1 LLSIFKNGA
10 TLQKFPNAYVITG
23 SIASGKSTV
32 VNLLKERGFSVIDAD
47 LIAHEQLE
55 ICKGEIIREFGEQI
69 LDEAGKIDRK
79 KLGAIV
85 FREPKKLKNLEQ
97 ILHPKIKAEI
107 FFKASQLESLGQ
119 VYFVDIPLFFEKKER
134 YAEFKN
140 VAVIYAPK
148 ELLLSRL
155 MSRNGLNLEEAKA
168 RVELQMDIEQKRE
181 MANFLIDNSSD
192 RENLELELE
201 KFLKQIGATAF

>member
-1 LLSIFKNGA
+1 MQN
-10 TLQKFPNAYVITG
+10 FPNAYVITG

-32 VNLLKERGFSVIDAD
+32 VNLLKERCFSVIDAD

-55 ICKGEIIREFGEQI
+55 ICKREIVKAFGEQI
-69 LDEAGKIDRK
+69 LDETGKIDRK

-85 FREPKKLKNLEQ
+85 FNEPKKLKNLEQ

-107 FFKASQLESLGQ
+107 FFKASQLECLGQ

-155 MSRNGLNLEEAKA
+155 MSRNGLNLEDAKA

-181 MANFLIDNSSD
+181 MAKFVIDNSSD
-192 RENLELELE
+192 MEHLKLELE
-201 KFLKQIGATAF
+201 KFLKQICAIS

>member
-1 LLSIFKNGA
+1 MQN
-10 TLQKFPNAYVITG
+10 FPNAYVITG

-55 ICKGEIIREFGEQI
+55 FCKGEVIREFGEQI

-107 FFKASQLESLGQ
+107 FCKASQLEGLGEI
-119 VYFVDIPLFFEKKER
+119 YFVDIPLFFEKKER

-155 MSRNGLNLEEAKA
+155 MSRNALSLEDAKA
-168 RVELQMDIEQKRE
+168 RVELQMDIEQKKK
-181 MANFLIDNSSD
+181 MAKFVIDNSND

-201 KFLKQIGATAF
+201 KFLKQIGAIS

>member
-1 LLSIFKNGA
+1 M
-10 TLQKFPNAYVITG
+10 QKFPNAYVITG

-55 ICKGEIIREFGEQI
+55 ICKGEIVREFGEQI

-107 FFKASQLESLGQ
+107 LSQASQLERLGQ

-140 VAVIYAPK
+140 VVVIYAPK

-155 MSRNGLNLEEAKA
+155 MSRNALSLEDAKA
-168 RVELQMDIEQKRE
+168 RVELQMDTEQKRK
-181 MANFLIDNSSD
+181 MAKFIIDNSSD
-192 RENLELELE
+192 MENLKLELE
-201 KFLKQIGATAF
+201 KFLKQICAIS

>member
-1 LLSIFKNGA
+1 M
-10 TLQKFPNAYVITG
+10 QKFPNAYVITG

-47 LIAHEQLE
+47 VIAHEQLE
-55 ICKGEIIREFGEQI
+55 ICKREILEVFGEQI

-85 FREPKKLKNLEQ
+85 FHEPKKLKNLEQ

-155 MSRNGLNLEEAKA
+155 MSRNGLNLEDAKA

-181 MANFLIDNSSD
+181 MAKFVIDNSND

-201 KFLKQIGATAF
+201 KFLKQIGAIS

>member
-1 LLSIFKNGA
+1 MQN
-10 TLQKFPNAYVITG
+10 FPNAYVITG

-55 ICKGEIIREFGEQI
+55 ICKGEIVREFGEQI
-69 LDEAGKIDRK
+69 LDEAGKIERK
-79 KLGAIV
+79 KLGDTV
-85 FREPKKLKNLEQ
+85 FNEPKKLKNLEQ

-107 FFKASQLESLGQ
+107 LSQASQLEGLGQ
-119 VYFVDIPLFFEKKER
+119 VYFVDIPLFFEKKQR
-134 YAEFKN
+134 YSEFKN

-155 MSRNGLNLEEAKA
+155 MSRNGLSLNEAKA
-168 RVELQMDIEQKRE
+168 RVELQMDIEQKKK
-181 MANFLIDNSSD
+181 MAKFVIDNISD
-192 RENLELELE
+192 MEHLKLELE
-201 KFLKQIGATAF
+201 KFLGQICAIS

>member
-1 LLSIFKNGA
+1 MQN
-10 TLQKFPNAYVITG
+10 FPNAYVITG

-32 VNLLKERGFSVIDAD
+32 VNLLKERCFSVIDAD

-55 ICKGEIIREFGEQI
+55 ICKCEIVKTFGEQI
-69 LDEAGKIDRK
+69 LNEAGKIDRK

-85 FREPKKLKNLEQ
+85 FNEPKKLKNLEQ

-107 FFKASQLESLGQ
+107 LLKALQLEHLGQ

-140 VAVIYAPK
+140 VVVIYAPK

-155 MSRNGLNLEEAKA
+155 MSRNALSLEDAKA
-168 RVELQMDIEQKRE
+168 RAELQMDIEQKKK
-181 MANFLIDNSSD
+181 MAKFVIDNSND
-192 RENLELELE
+192 RENLQLELE
-201 KFLKQIGATAF
+201 KFLKQICAIS

>member
-1 LLSIFKNGA
+1 M
-10 TLQKFPNAYVITG
+10 QKFPNAYVITG

-55 ICKGEIIREFGEQI
+55 ICKCEIIEAFGEQI
-69 LDEAGKIDRK
+69 LDETGKIERK

-85 FREPKKLKNLEQ
+85 FNEPKKLKNLEQ

-107 FFKASQLESLGQ
+107 LSNALQLERLGQ
-119 VYFVDIPLFFEKKER
+119 VYFVDIPLFFEKKQR

-155 MSRNGLNLEEAKA
+155 MSRNALSLEDAKA
-168 RVELQMDIEQKRE
+168 RVELQMDIEQKKK
-181 MANFLIDNSSD
+181 MAKFVIDNSND

-201 KFLKQIGATAF
+201 KFLKQIGATS

>member
-1 LLSIFKNGA
+1 M
-10 TLQKFPNAYVITG
+10 QKFPNAYVITG

-47 LIAHEQLE
+47 VIAHEQLE
-55 ICKGEIIREFGEQI
+55 ICKGEIVREFGEQI

-85 FREPKKLKNLEQ
+85 FREPKKLKNLER
-97 ILHPKIKAEI
+97 ILHLKIKAEI
-107 FFKASQLESLGQ
+107 LSKASQIERLER
-119 VYFVDIPLFFEKKER
+119 VYFIDIPLFFEKKER

-155 MSRNGLNLEEAKA
+155 MSRNALSLEDAKA
-168 RVELQMDIEQKRE
+168 RVELQMDIEQKKK
-181 MANFLIDNSSD
+181 MAKFVIDNSND

-201 KFLKQIGATAF
+201 KFLKQISATF

>member
-1 LLSIFKNGA
+1 M
-10 TLQKFPNAYVITG
+10 QKFPNAYVITG

-55 ICKGEIIREFGEQI
+55 ICKGEIVREFGEQI

-181 MANFLIDNSSD
+181 MANFLIDNSND
-192 RENLELELE
+192 RENLKLELE

>member
-1 LLSIFKNGA
+1 M
-10 TLQKFPNAYVITG
+10 QKFPNAYVITG

-55 ICKGEIIREFGEQI
+55 ICKGEIVREFGEQI
-69 LDEAGKIDRK
+69 LDEADKIDRK

-85 FREPKKLKNLEQ
+85 FNEPKKLKNLEQ
-97 ILHPKIKAEI
+97 ILHPKIKEEI
-107 FFKASQLESLGQ
+107 LSRATKLEYLGQ
-119 VYFVDIPLFFEKKER
+119 VYFVDIPLFFEKEDR

-148 ELLLSRL
+148 EILLSRL
-155 MSRNGLNLEEAKA
+155 MSRNGLSLNEAKA
-168 RVELQMDIEQKRE
+168 RVELQMDIEKKRK
-181 MANFLIDNSSD
+181 MAKFIIDNSGD
-192 RENLELELE
+192 RENLKPELE
-201 KFLKQIGATAF
+201 KFLKQICAIS

>member
-1 LLSIFKNGA
+1 M
-10 TLQKFPNAYVITG
+10 QKFPNAYVITG

-55 ICKGEIIREFGEQI
+55 ICKGEIVREFGEQI

-107 FFKASQLESLGQ
+107 LSKASQLEHLGQ

-140 VAVIYAPK
+140 VAVIYTPK

-155 MSRNGLNLEEAKA
+155 MSRNALSLEDAKA
-168 RVELQMDIEQKRE
+168 RVELQIDIEQKRK
-181 MANFLIDNSSD
+181 MAKFVIDNSND
-192 RENLELELE
+192 RENLKLELE
-201 KFLKQIGATAF
+201 KFLKQICAIS

>member
-1 LLSIFKNGA
+1 M
-10 TLQKFPNAYVITG
+10 QKFPNAYVITG

-55 ICKGEIIREFGEQI
+55 ICKCEIVCEFGEQI
-69 LDEAGKIDRK
+69 LDEVGKIDRK

-85 FREPKKLKNLEQ
+85 FREPKKLKILEQ

-107 FFKASQLESLGQ
+107 LSKASQLERLGQ

-155 MSRNGLNLEEAKA
+155 MSRNALSLEDAKA

-181 MANFLIDNSSD
+181 MAKFVIDNSND
-192 RENLELELE
+192 RENLKLELE
-201 KFLKQIGATAF
+201 KFLKQICAIS

>member
-1 LLSIFKNGA
+1 M
-10 TLQKFPNAYVITG
+10 QKFPNAYVITG

-47 LIAHEQLE
+47 LITHEQLE
-55 ICKGEIIREFGEQI
+55 ICKGEIVREFGEQI
-69 LDEAGKIDRK
+69 LNETGKIDRK

-85 FREPKKLKNLEQ
+85 FNEPKKLKNLEQ

-107 FFKASQLESLGQ
+107 LSKASQFESLRQ

-155 MSRNGLNLEEAKA
+155 MSRNALNLEEAKA
-168 RVELQMDIEQKRE
+168 RVKLQMDIEQKRE
-181 MANFLIDNSSD
+181 MAKFVIDNSGD
-192 RENLELELE
+192 RQNLELELE
-201 KFLKQIGATAF
+201 KFLRQICAIS

>member
-1 LLSIFKNGA
+1 M
-10 TLQKFPNAYVITG
+10 QKFPNAYVITG

-55 ICKGEIIREFGEQI
+55 FCKGEVIREFGEQI

-85 FREPKKLKNLEQ
+85 FHEPKKLKNLEQ

-155 MSRNGLNLEEAKA
+155 MSRNGLNLEDAKA

-181 MANFLIDNSSD
+181 MAKFVIDNSND

-201 KFLKQIGATAF
+201 KFLKQIGATS

>member
-1 LLSIFKNGA
+1 M
-10 TLQKFPNAYVITG
+10 QKFPNAYVITG

-47 LIAHEQLE
+47 VIAHEQLE
-55 ICKGEIIREFGEQI
+55 ICKGEIVREFGEQI

-107 FFKASQLESLGQ
+107 FFKASQLERLGQ

-140 VAVIYAPK
+140 VAVIYTPK

-155 MSRNGLNLEEAKA
+155 MSRNGLSLNEAKA
-168 RVELQMDIEQKRE
+168 RVELQMDIEQKKK
-181 MANFLIDNSSD
+181 MAKFVIDNSND

-201 KFLKQIGATAF
+201 KFLKQISATF

>member
-1 LLSIFKNGA
+1 M
-10 TLQKFPNAYVITG
+10 QKFPNAYVITG
-23 SIASGKSTV
+23 SIASGKSMV

-47 LIAHEQLE
+47 VIAHEQLE
-55 ICKGEIIREFGEQI
+55 ICKGEIVCEFGEQI
-69 LDEAGKIDRK
+69 LGETGKIDRK

-85 FREPKKLKNLEQ
+85 FCEPKKLKNLEL

-107 FFKASQLESLGQ
+107 LSKALQLESLGQ

-134 YAEFKN
+134 YDEFKN

-155 MSRNGLNLEEAKA
+155 MSRNGLSLNEAKA
-168 RVELQMDIEQKRE
+168 RVGLQMDIEQKKK
-181 MANFLIDNSSD
+181 MAKFVIDNSSD
-192 RENLELELE
+192 MEHLKLELE
-201 KFLKQIGATAF
+201 KFLKQICAIS

>member
-1 LLSIFKNGA
+1 MQN
-10 TLQKFPNAYVITG
+10 FPNAYVITG

-55 ICKGEIIREFGEQI
+55 ICKGEIVREFGEQI
-69 LDEAGKIDRK
+69 LDEAGKIERK
-79 KLGAIV
+79 KLGDTV
-85 FREPKKLKNLEQ
+85 FNEPKKLKNLEQ

-107 FFKASQLESLGQ
+107 FFKASQLERLGQ

-155 MSRNGLNLEEAKA
+155 MSRNGLSLNEAKA
-168 RVELQMDIEQKRE
+168 RVELQMDIEQKKK
-181 MANFLIDNSSD
+181 MAKFVIDNISD
-192 RENLELELE
+192 RENLKPELE
-201 KFLKQIGATAF
+201 KFLKQICAIS

>member
-1 LLSIFKNGA
+1 MR
-10 TLQKFPNAYVITG
+10 KFPNAYVITG

-47 LIAHEQLE
+47 VIAHEQLE
-55 ICKGEIIREFGEQI
+55 ICKGEIVREFGEQI
-69 LDEAGKIDRK
+69 LDETGKIERK
-79 KLGAIV
+79 ELGAIV

-107 FFKASQLESLGQ
+107 LSKASQLERLGQ

-155 MSRNGLNLEEAKA
+155 MSRNALSLEDAKA
-168 RVELQMDIEQKRE
+168 RVELQMDIEQKKK
-181 MANFLIDNSSD
+181 MAKFVIDNSND

-201 KFLKQIGATAF
+201 KFLKQIGAIS

>member
-10 TLQKFPNAYVITG
+10 SLQKFPNAYVITG

-55 ICKGEIIREFGEQI
+55 ICKCEIVKAFGEQI
-69 LDEAGKIDRK
+69 LDETGRIDRK
-79 KLGAIV
+79 KLGDTV
-85 FREPKKLKNLEQ
+85 FNDPKKLKNLEQ

-107 FFKASQLESLGQ
+107 LSKALQLERLGQ
-119 VYFVDIPLFFEKKER
+119 VYFVDIPLFFEKRER

-155 MSRNGLNLEEAKA
+155 ISRNRLSLNEAKA

-181 MANFLIDNSSD
+181 MAKFVIDNSND
-192 RENLELELE
+192 RENLKLELE
-201 KFLKQIGATAF
+201 KFLKQICAIS

>member
-1 LLSIFKNGA
+1 M
-10 TLQKFPNAYVITG
+10 QKFPNAYVITG
-23 SIASGKSTV
+23 SIASGKSMV

-55 ICKGEIIREFGEQI
+55 ICKGEIVREFGEQI
-69 LDEAGKIDRK
+69 LDEAGKIERK

-107 FFKASQLESLGQ
+107 FFIASQLESLGQ

-155 MSRNGLNLEEAKA
+155 MSRNALNLEDAKA
-168 RVELQMDIEQKRE
+168 RVELQMDIEQKKK
-181 MANFLIDNSSD
+181 MAKFVIDNSND
-192 RENLELELE
+192 RENLKLELE
-201 KFLKQIGATAF
+201 KFLKQICAIS

>member
-1 LLSIFKNGA
+1 M
-10 TLQKFPNAYVITG
+10 QKFPNAYVITG

-140 VAVIYAPK
+140 VAVIYTPK

-155 MSRNGLNLEEAKA
+155 MSRNGLSLNEAKA

>member
-1 LLSIFKNGA
+1 M
-10 TLQKFPNAYVITG
+10 QKFPNAYVITG

-55 ICKGEIIREFGEQI
+55 ICKREIIEVFGEQI

-107 FFKASQLESLGQ
+107 LSKALQLECLGQ
-119 VYFVDIPLFFEKKER
+119 VYFVDIPLFFEKKEC

-140 VAVIYAPK
+140 VVVIYAPK

-155 MSRNGLNLEEAKA
+155 MSRNALSLEEAKA
-168 RVELQMDIEQKRE
+168 RVELQMDIEQKKK
-181 MANFLIDNSSD
+181 MAKFVIDNSND
-192 RENLELELE
+192 RENLKLELE
-201 KFLKQIGATAF
+201 KFLKQICAIS

>member
-1 LLSIFKNGA
+1 M
-10 TLQKFPNAYVITG
+10 QKFPNAYVITG

-32 VNLLKERGFSVIDAD
+32 ANLLKERGFSVIDAD
-47 LIAHEQLE
+47 IIAHEQLE
-55 ICKGEIIREFGEQI
+55 IYKCEIVKAFGEQI
-69 LDEAGKIDRK
+69 LDEGGRIDRK

-85 FREPKKLKNLEQ
+85 FNEPKKLKNLEQ

-107 FFKASQLESLGQ
+107 FFKASQLERLGQ

-155 MSRNGLNLEEAKA
+155 ISRNGLNLEDAKA
-168 RVELQMDIEQKRE
+168 RVGLQMDIEQKRK
-181 MANFLIDNSSD
+181 MAKFVIDNSND
-192 RENLELELE
+192 RENLKLELE
-201 KFLKQIGATAF
+201 KFLKQICAIS

>member
-1 LLSIFKNGA
+1 M
-10 TLQKFPNAYVITG
+10 QKFPNAYVITG

-55 ICKGEIIREFGEQI
+55 ICKCEIVKAFGEQI
-69 LDEAGKIDRK
+69 LDETGRIDRK

-85 FREPKKLKNLEQ
+85 FNEPKKLKNLEQ

-107 FFKASQLESLGQ
+107 FFKASQLEDLGQ
-119 VYFVDIPLFFEKKER
+119 VYFVDIPLFFEKKDR

-155 MSRNGLNLEEAKA
+155 MSRNGLSLNETKA
-168 RVELQMDIEQKRE
+168 RVELQMDIEKKRK
-181 MANFLIDNSSD
+181 MAKFIIDNSSD
-192 RENLELELE
+192 MEHLKLELE
-201 KFLKQIGATAF
+201 KFLGQICAIS

>member
-1 LLSIFKNGA
+1 MQN
-10 TLQKFPNAYVITG
+10 FPNAYVITG

-55 ICKGEIIREFGEQI
+55 ICKREILEVFGEQI
-69 LDEAGKIDRK
+69 LDETDKIDRK

-85 FREPKKLKNLEQ
+85 FNEPKKLKNLEQ

-107 FFKASQLESLGQ
+107 FCKASQLERLEQ

-155 MSRNGLNLEEAKA
+155 MSRNGLSLNEAKA
-168 RVELQMDIEQKRE
+168 RVELQVDIEQKRK
-181 MANFLIDNSSD
+181 MAKFVIDNSSD
-192 RENLELELE
+192 MENLKLELE
-201 KFLKQIGATAF
+201 KFLGQICAIS

>member
-1 LLSIFKNGA
+1 MQN
-10 TLQKFPNAYVITG
+10 FPNAYVITG

-55 ICKGEIIREFGEQI
+55 ICKGEIVREFGEQI
-69 LDEAGKIDRK
+69 LDEAGKIERK

-85 FREPKKLKNLEQ
+85 FNEPKKLKNLEQ

-107 FFKASQLESLGQ
+107 LSQASQLERLGQ

-134 YAEFKN
+134 YSEFKN

-155 MSRNGLNLEEAKA
+155 MSRNGLNLEDAKA

-181 MANFLIDNSSD
+181 MAKFVIDNSND

-201 KFLKQIGATAF
+201 KFLKQIGATS

>member
-1 LLSIFKNGA
+1 M
-10 TLQKFPNAYVITG
+10 QKFPNAYVITG

-47 LIAHEQLE
+47 VIAHEQLE
-55 ICKGEIIREFGEQI
+55 ICKREIVREFGEQI

-97 ILHPKIKAEI
+97 ILHPKIKAKI
-107 FFKASQLESLGQ
+107 FFKASQLERLGQ

-155 MSRNGLNLEEAKA
+155 MSRNALSLEEAKS

-181 MANFLIDNSSD
+181 MAKFVIDNSNN
-192 RENLELELE
+192 RENLKLELE
-201 KFLKQIGATAF
+201 KFLKQIGAIS

>member
-1 LLSIFKNGA
+1 M
-10 TLQKFPNAYVITG
+10 QKFPNAYVITG

-55 ICKGEIIREFGEQI
+55 ICKGEIVREFGEQI

-107 FFKASQLESLGQ
+107 LSQASQLERLGQ

-140 VAVIYAPK
+140 VVVIYAPK

-155 MSRNGLNLEEAKA
+155 MSRNALSLEDAKA
-168 RVELQMDIEQKRE
+168 RAELQMDIEQKKK
-181 MANFLIDNSSD
+181 MAKFVIDNSND
-192 RENLELELE
+192 RENLQLELE
-201 KFLKQIGATAF
+201 KFLKQICAIS

>member
-1 LLSIFKNGA
+1 M
-10 TLQKFPNAYVITG
+10 QKFPNAYVITG

-55 ICKGEIIREFGEQI
+55 ICKCEIVEVFGEQI
-69 LDEAGKIDRK
+69 LDETGKIDRK

-85 FREPKKLKNLEQ
+85 FNEPKKLKNLEQ

-107 FFKASQLESLGQ
+107 LSKALHLESLGQ

-155 MSRNGLNLEEAKA
+155 MSRNALSLEDAKA

-181 MANFLIDNSSD
+181 MAKFVIDNSND

-201 KFLKQIGATAF
+201 KFLKQIGAIS

>member
-1 LLSIFKNGA
+1 M
-10 TLQKFPNAYVITG
+10 QKFLNAYVITG

-55 ICKGEIIREFGEQI
+55 ICKREIVEVFGKQI
-69 LDEAGKIDRK
+69 LDETGRIDRK
-79 KLGAIV
+79 KLGDTV
-85 FREPKKLKNLEQ
+85 FNELKKLKNLEQ

-107 FFKASQLESLGQ
+107 LSQASQLERLGGI
-119 VYFVDIPLFFEKKER
+119 YFVDIPLFFEKKDR
-134 YAEFKN
+134 YDEFKN

-155 MSRNGLNLEEAKA
+155 MSRNALSLNESKA
-168 RVELQMDIEQKRE
+168 RVELQMDIEQKKK
-181 MANFLIDNSSD
+181 MAKFVIDNSSD
-192 RENLELELE
+192 RENLQLELE
-201 KFLKQIGATAF
+201 KFLRQICAIS

>member
-1 LLSIFKNGA
+1 M
-10 TLQKFPNAYVITG
+10 QKFPNAYVITG

-55 ICKGEIIREFGEQI
+55 ICKCEIVEVFGEQI
-69 LDEAGKIDRK
+69 LDETGRIDRK

-85 FREPKKLKNLEQ
+85 FNEPKKLKNLEQ

-107 FFKASQLESLGQ
+107 FFKASQFERLGEI
-119 VYFVDIPLFFEKKER
+119 YFADIPLFFEKKER

-155 MSRNGLNLEEAKA
+155 MSRNALSLEDAKA
-168 RVELQMDIEQKRE
+168 RVELQMNIEQKRE
-181 MANFLIDNSSD
+181 MAKFVIDNSND
-192 RENLELELE
+192 RENLKLELE
-201 KFLKQIGATAF
+201 KFLKQIGAIS

>member
-1 LLSIFKNGA
+1 M
-10 TLQKFPNAYVITG
+10 QKFPNAYVITG
-23 SIASGKSTV
+23 SIASGKSMV

-55 ICKGEIIREFGEQI
+55 ICKCEIVKAFGEQI
-69 LDEAGKIDRK
+69 LDETGRIDRK

-85 FREPKKLKNLEQ
+85 FNEPKKLKNLEL

-107 FFKASQLESLGQ
+107 FFKVSQLEGLGQ

-140 VAVIYAPK
+140 VVVIYAPK

-155 MSRNGLNLEEAKA
+155 MSRNGLSLNEAKA
-168 RVELQMDIEQKRE
+168 RVELQMDIEQKRK
-181 MANFLIDNSSD
+181 MAKFIIDNSSD
-192 RENLELELE
+192 MEYLKLELE
-201 KFLKQIGATAF
+201 KFLKQICAIS

>member
-1 LLSIFKNGA
+1 M
-10 TLQKFPNAYVITG
+10 QKFPNAYVITG

-47 LIAHEQLE
+47 VIAHEQLE
-55 ICKGEIIREFGEQI
+55 ICKCEIVREFGEQI

-85 FREPKKLKNLEQ
+85 FNEPKKLKNLEQ

-155 MSRNGLNLEEAKA
+155 MSRNALSLEDAKA
-168 RVELQMDIEQKRE
+168 RVELQMDIEQKKK
-181 MANFLIDNSSD
+181 MAKFVIDNSND
-192 RENLELELE
+192 RENLQLELE
-201 KFLKQIGATAF
+201 KFLVQICAIS

>member
-1 LLSIFKNGA
+1 M
-10 TLQKFPNAYVITG
+10 QKFPNAYVITG

-55 ICKGEIIREFGEQI
+55 ICKGEIVREFGEQI
-69 LDEAGKIDRK
+69 LDEAGKIERK

-107 FFKASQLESLGQ
+107 LSQASQLERLGQ

-134 YAEFKN
+134 YTEFKN

-155 MSRNGLNLEEAKA
+155 MSRNALNLEDAKA
-168 RVELQMDIEQKRE
+168 RVELQIDIEQKKK
-181 MANFLIDNSSD
+181 MAKFVIDNSND
-192 RENLELELE
+192 RENLQLELE

>member
-1 LLSIFKNGA
+1 M
-10 TLQKFPNAYVITG
+10 QKFPNAYVITG

-47 LIAHEQLE
+47 MIAHEQLE
-55 ICKGEIIREFGEQI
+55 ICKGEIVCEFGDQI

-107 FFKASQLESLGQ
+107 FFKASQLERLGQ

-155 MSRNGLNLEEAKA
+155 MSRNGLSLNEAKA
-168 RVELQMDIEQKRE
+168 RVELQMDIEKKRK
-181 MANFLIDNSSD
+181 MAKFIIDNSGD
-192 RENLELELE
+192 RENLKPELE
-201 KFLKQIGATAF
+201 KFLKQICAIS

>member
-1 LLSIFKNGA
+1 MQN
-10 TLQKFPNAYVITG
+10 FPNAYVITG

-55 ICKGEIIREFGEQI
+55 ICKCEIVKAFGEQI
-69 LDEAGKIDRK
+69 LDETGRIDRK
-79 KLGAIV
+79 KLGDTV
-85 FREPKKLKNLEQ
+85 FNDPKKLKNLEQ

-107 FFKASQLESLGQ
+107 LSKALQLERLGQ
-119 VYFVDIPLFFEKKER
+119 VYFVDIPLFFEKRER

-155 MSRNGLNLEEAKA
+155 ISRNRLSLNEAKA

-181 MANFLIDNSSD
+181 MAKFVIDNSND
-192 RENLELELE
+192 RENLKLELE
-201 KFLKQIGATAF
+201 KFLKQICAIS